1 MTINHRT
8 TNIEGCK
15 QVYRDLGFSFLDQ
28 DLIDGFCKCDEL
40 LTSPCKKYPIDVLL
54 TGITGNKSVS
64 VSQIV
69 VEFVVDDSELA
80 EKMKKKGYNIKLE
93 EKECFNKSSRFKV
106 SMPDG
111 LEILIEARHHK

>member
-15 QVYRDLGFSFLDQ
+15 QVYKDLGFSFFDQ
-28 DLIDGFCKCDEL
+28 DVIAGIYKCDEV

-54 TGITGNKSVS
+54 TGITGNQSVS
-64 VSQIV
+64 VSQMV
-69 VEFVVDDSELA
+69 VEFVVDDSELE
-80 EKMKKKGYNIKLE
+80 EKMKKKGYSIELE

-111 LEILIEARHHK
+111 LEIIIEG